1 METQQTV
8 RLLKAQLL
16 ATRICAVIL
25 AVLTGALIL
34 WARQMFTVVQ
44 RLDSA
49 LGQTDLAA
57 VSRNLEQ
64 LDLAGMN
71 EALGRLSQL
80 DIDKLN
86 NALDSLGDAAGQMN
100 EAGDAIS
107 RFANG
112 LAGLFDG
119 TQ

>member
-25 AVLTGALIL
+25 AVLSGALIL
-34 WARQMFTVVQ
+34 WARQMFTMVQ
-44 RLDSA
+44 RLDSVFE
-49 LGQTDLAA
+49 QTDLGA

-64 LDLAGMN
+64 LDLAEMN
-71 EALGRLSQL
+71 EALGRIGQL

-86 NALDSLGDAAGQMN
+86 HALDTLGSAAAQMN
-100 EAGDAIS
+100 EAGNAID

-112 LAGLFDG
+112 LANLFG
-119 TQ
+119 TAP